1 MEKKVLDEDTVQDE
15 AVIENIDEGKRT
27 FLKKV
32 LIGTVFAAP
41 VVQSYSMN
49 KFKLG
54 PPDAAASIYNL

>member
-1 MEKKVLDEDTVQDE
+1 MDKKVLSEAAIQDK
-15 AVIENIDEGKRT
+15 AVIENVDEGKRT

-54 PPDAAASIYNL
+54 PPDAYAY